1 MSKIL
6 ISFFNLF
13 EYKKSSI
20 NFIII
25 SDETNK
31 KESNA
36 PLSSFILLT
45 LGIKDKKL
53 HFENRFFDLNSLVTS
68 LFS

>member
-20 NFIII
+20 NLIFI

-36 PLSSFILLT
+36 PLSSFTLLT
-45 LGIKDKKL
+45 LGIKDKNL

>member
-6 ISFFNLF
+6 ISFFNVF
-13 EYKKSSI
+13 EYKKGTI
-20 NFIII
+20 NLIII

-36 PLSSFILLT
+36 PLSSFTLLT
-45 LGIKDKKL
+45 LGIKDKNL